1 MKSKL
6 SKNLTLFILAFGLL
20 YTSGCWVTKTG
31 SYIKDKS
38 KSAYSATKSALGFEE
53 DSNNTK

>member
-1 MKSKL
+1 MKSNF
-6 SKNLTLFILAFGLL
+6 SKNLALFILAIGLL
-20 YTSGCWVTKTG
+20 FTTGCWVTKTG

>member
-6 SKNLTLFILAFGLL
+6 SKNLTFFILVIGLL
-20 YTSGCWVTKTG
+20 FTSGCWVTKTG

-53 DSNNTK
+53 NLNNTK